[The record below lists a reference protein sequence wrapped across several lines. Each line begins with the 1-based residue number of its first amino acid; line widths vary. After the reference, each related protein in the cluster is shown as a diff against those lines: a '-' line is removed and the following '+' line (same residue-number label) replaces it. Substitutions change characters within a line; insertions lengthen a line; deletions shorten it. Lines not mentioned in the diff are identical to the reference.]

1 MSHRVVRGFQLDH
14 FRELRKAAGMTMTD
28 LARLSQVSP
37 STISSWERK
46 GKAPDITRLVQVAR
60 VLGVDFTEL
69 VHVDPSERMVSDWR
83 VRKGYSQID
92 LAREA
97 GLSTAVVAYFER
109 AQVKWNPGHAEK
121 IAAALDMSVTELEAA
136 WQRARVRPA
145 GSPA

>member
-1 MSHRVVRGFQLDH
+1 MRGFQVDR
-14 FRELRKAAGMTMTD
+14 FRELREAAGMTMTD
-28 LARLSQVSP
+28 LARLAEISP

-46 GKAPDITRLVQVAR
+46 GAAPDITRLVQAAG
-60 VLGVDFTEL
+60 VLGVELTEL
-69 VHVDPSERMVSDWR
+69 VDVPTNDRMVSDWR
-83 VRKGYSQID
+83 VRKGLSQIA

-109 AQVKWNPGHAEK
+109 AEAKWNASHAAK
-121 IAAALDMSVTELEAA
+121 IAAVLDMSEEELQAA